1 MPTIVYL
8 DVDDEI
14 TSAAARLRDA
24 PESHVAL
31 VLPHGSRLSTSRMNF
46 RLLARQAAQ
55 GGRRLSLV
63 APDAGTRALAASA
76 GLPVFASL
84 AELEESETDPGG
96 SPQETAAAPPQAGA
110 APGSAA
116 AAAARIRE
124 AVTGPRVPA
133 ADGAAGA
140 RAPGGTAPAP
150 GGRAP
155 APGGTGP
162 APGGTAPAPGG
173 AAAAPEGAATPAG
186 TPPRSRHDG
195 AHEATLIMPA
205 ATADSRSG
213 RHARD
218 VPVVAPRRGF
228 RIRGGALAAAGI
240 LALALVVG
248 GVMAWLYLPTTTITI
263 RPRVDTIRLPPF
275 TVTADPTVSEVD
287 ADRAVIPAVTI
298 EIPVTASVEQ
308 AATGERVEETRAT
321 GEVRFESINT
331 VGPVAVAEGTRI
343 STLGGIVF
351 VTTEAVTVPAA
362 QVAGSTIERGVATA
376 GIRARLAG
384 PEGNVEAGD
393 ITQVP
398 DFLRTQQ
405 VSAINPSPT
414 SGGTR
419 EVFQQIQQADVD
431 AALEALDAQLASEF
445 ATSIADPPGVPAGST
460 TFPDA
465 AVLGEAAITPDPESL
480 VGQEVASFTLEAS
493 ATGTVIAVDEAPLE
507 GIVLSRITA
516 QVSPD
521 YELVPGS
528 IRPSVGEGVA
538 SGGVVTFTL
547 SAQASET
554 AVLEPEAIEAEIRGR
569 PVAEVARQLA
579 PLGEVSVEVWP
590 DFVTTVP
597 TFPERVDVVIEP
609 PGDGTADGAAE
620 PVPSG

>member
-96 SPQETAAAPPQAGA
+96 SPQQTAAAPPQAGA

-133 ADGAAGA
+133 ADGAA
-140 RAPGGTAPAP
+140 
-150 GGRAP
+150 
-155 APGGTGP
+155 
-162 APGGTAPAPGG
+162 
-173 AAAAPEGAATPAG
+173 AASEGAARPVG
-186 TPPRSRHDG
+186 TPPRARHDG

-507 GIVLSRITA
+507 GIVLSRIAA

-597 TFPERVDVVIEP
+597 TFAERVEVVIEAA
-609 PGDGTADGAAE
+609 GDGTADGTAE

>member
-76 GLPVFASL
+76 GLPVFASV
-84 AELEESETDPGG
+84 AELEESETDSGG
-96 SPQETAAAPPQAGA
+96 SPQETVAAPPQAGA

-133 ADGAAGA
+133 ADGAA
-140 RAPGGTAPAP
+140 
-150 GGRAP
+150 
-155 APGGTGP
+155 
-162 APGGTAPAPGG
+162 
-173 AAAAPEGAATPAG
+173 AASEGAATPVG
-186 TPPRSRHDG
+186 TPLQARYDG

-205 ATADSRSG
+205 ATAESRSG

-218 VPVVAPRRGF
+218 VPVVPSRRGF

-263 RPRVDTIRLPPF
+263 RPRAETIRLPPF

-384 PEGNVEAGD
+384 PEGNVDAGD

-445 ATSIADPPGVPAGST
+445 ASSIADPPGVPAGST

-465 AVLGEAAITPDPESL
+465 AVLGEAAITPDPERL
-480 VGQEVASFTLEAS
+480 VGQEVESFTLEAS

-507 GIVLSRITA
+507 GIVLSRIAA

-547 SAQASET
+547 SAEASET
-554 AVLEPEAIEAEIRGR
+554 AVLDPEAIEAEIRGR

-579 PLGEVSVEVWP
+579 ALGEVGVEVWP

-597 TFPERVDVVIEP
+597 TFAERVEVVIEP
-609 PGDGTADGAAE
+609 AGDATADGTAE